1 MQDVKNNTNKHCVG
15 LGLIWETSVLSV
27 QLFCK
32 SEIILKT
39 KSIYTE
45 NSSKGFGLSFR
56 MNRVAIDR
64 LGENC
69 RRTSL
74 GDKLSSFWTC
84 YLRYLLDLSGDIKK
98 AVKHGEFEL
107 ET

>member
-1 MQDVKNNTNKHCVG
+1 MLKITLINTALGWG
-15 LGLIWETSVLSV
+15 LYGKPLHYLFNCSVNLK
-27 QLFCK
+27 LFSK
-32 SEIILKT
+32 L

-56 MNRVAIDR
+56 MNRVATDR

-69 RRTSL
+69 RRTSP